1 MGCGNVA
8 MDAAR
13 TAVRMGAASVTI
25 VYRRTEADMPAIQ
38 AEYQAAL
45 QEGVKFLWQTSTTE
59 FLGNEDGK
67 VVGLRAN
74 TPEGVKEYAFDRI
87 CLWVHVRPV
96 GLCRL
101 RKA

>member
-1 MGCGNVA
+1 M
-8 MDAAR
+8 
-13 TAVRMGAASVTI
+13 
-25 VYRRTEADMPAIQ
+25 
-38 AEYQAAL
+38 AAL

-87 CLWVHVRPV
+87 YLAVGSRPASRIV
-96 GLCRL
+96 STTEGIETDNPKAIREIRL
-101 RKA
+101 EKKLLFLFTLIFIL